1 MKPKAIPSKGNS
13 GKSVLYGFLPYLR
26 PYWKE
31 ILLAPFLMVVEV
43 ICDLMQPHLLA
54 RMVDAGI
61 AKGDTHL
68 ILRTGML
75 MVGIALLG
83 MLGGVGCTFLQAVP
97 VRALELSCALQC
109 FAKFSLSLFPI
120 LTALL
125 LPL

>member
-1 MKPKAIPSKGNS
+1 
-13 GKSVLYGFLPYLR
+13 
-26 PYWKE
+26 
-31 ILLAPFLMVVEV
+31 MVVEV

-97 VRALELSCALQC
+97 VRALELSCALQR